1 MENPKPGSDSGMS
14 GVTEGSTTVYFP
26 TDSPEE
32 VFYNPVQE
40 FNRDLSIA
48 VIQQF
53 LTSYKRVPTGLDKE
67 KKRRKADQVKEETGV
82 DTRIFFSFY
91 AILCTNED
99 DSSNES
105 VSTLGMEPEEEGPE
119 QFRILEAL
127 SATGLR
133 SIRYAKEIKCPGDQ
147 GSRLEITANDLSKRA
162 YDSIKRN
169 VELNG
174 VDLRSGH

>member
-1 MENPKPGSDSGMS
+1 MARPSGCDQNGSDGVSSNGMENSKPGSDSGMS

-82 DTRIFFSFY
+82 WTPVYFY
-91 AILCTNED
+91 L
-99 DSSNES
+99 
-105 VSTLGMEPEEEGPE
+105 P
-119 QFRILEAL
+119 
-127 SATGLR
+127 
-133 SIRYAKEIKCPGDQ
+133 
-147 GSRLEITANDLSKRA
+147 
-162 YDSIKRN
+162 
-169 VELNG
+169 
-174 VDLRSGH
+174 RSGVVKGCFCYSGSVK